1 MTTIESLKQWRANEY
16 VTAAAFEYLAAL
28 YFKNVKHDYP
38 GQFLSLSL
46 HHSSS
51 VSLSLH
57 LSLDLDLD
65 LSLDLRIDLG
75 HQTPAKSSSS

>member
-38 GQFLSLSL
+38 GQFLSLSP
-46 HHSSS
+46 
-51 VSLSLH
+51 SLC
-57 LSLDLDLD
+57 LSISASHATST
-65 LSLDLRIDLG
+65 LS
-75 HQTPAKSSSS
+75 